1 MPVKGTNR
9 DKLNNTDIYDLLV
22 KMNIEL
28 ISRNCI
34 LSILEKNHKCEGNC
48 PDCIQK
54 WLNSR

>member
-1 MPVKGTNR
+1 MSVKGTNR
-9 DKLNNTDIYDLLV
+9 DKLNNTSIYDLLV
-22 KMNIEL
+22 KMNSEL

-34 LSILEKNHKCEGNC
+34 LSIFEKNHKCECNC